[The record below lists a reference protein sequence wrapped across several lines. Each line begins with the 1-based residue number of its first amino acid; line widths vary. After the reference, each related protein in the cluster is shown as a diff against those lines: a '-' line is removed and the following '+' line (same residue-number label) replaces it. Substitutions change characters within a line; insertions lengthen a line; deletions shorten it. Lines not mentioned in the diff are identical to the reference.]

1 MQPWAGRLQAERGT
15 SATFTG
21 SPKGLQRGI
30 IVEKRQ
36 CGQEMSCPWAQLYL
50 QAFFHILDAALLV
63 CLKGDAD
70 CSLVL
75 LLLLRPLGHQTCK
88 HSQGYSYHQAGTAGM
103 AWGAGDPTVARHCPF
118 PCTPSQKALCP
129 SQQPLS
135 CSGVPDICTHP
146 AGSWARDPNPSI
158 CFWGEGEVGRKETG
172 DQGGCVGLQRRLLP
186 LPLHGS
192 VGIWTV

>member
-1 MQPWAGRLQAERGT
+1 MDPNSSPSPSTMQPWAGRLQAERGT

-63 CLKGDAD
+63 CFKGDAD

-88 HSQGYSYHQAGTAGM
+88 HSQGYSHHQAGTAGM
-103 AWGAGDPTVARHCPF
+103 AWGAGDPTVARHCLCFHAPR
-118 PCTPSQKALCP
+118 PKKPSAQASSRSAAVGSLIPAPTLQAAGPGTPTLAF
-129 SQQPLS
+129 
-135 CSGVPDICTHP
+135 
-146 AGSWARDPNPSI
+146 A
-158 CFWGEGEVGRKETG
+158 FGEKE
-172 DQGGCVGLQRRLLP
+172 R
-186 LPLHGS
+186 
-192 VGIWTV
+192 